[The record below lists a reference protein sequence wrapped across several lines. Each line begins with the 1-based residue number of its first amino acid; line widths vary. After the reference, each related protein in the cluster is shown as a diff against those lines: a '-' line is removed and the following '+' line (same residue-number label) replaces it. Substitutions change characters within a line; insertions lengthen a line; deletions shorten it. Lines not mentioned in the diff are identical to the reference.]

1 MCAVMHAR
9 KIAWKAL
16 PWSFTMSHTDTTSD
30 CGECRGKAL
39 QAIACVIGLPRAAL
53 RFPPVTYIGKRC
65 VLPSRQ
71 GFALRHS
78 FFALHY
84 SFFVIPVC
92 DILELGFILVYVNQ
106 IPFYPFTFLLFYF
119 SKYSWY
125 SEDLCSFKTGSKGV
139 VWDIFRLPLRRCGF
153 SSYEGRDMYHSIEK
167 PID

>member
-1 MCAVMHAR
+1 METDNLRQVNVEVKPSRLLDAGLTYRGLRYACPR
-9 KIAWKAL
+9 L
-16 PWSFTMSHTDTTSD
+16 PTSTSD
-30 CGECRGKAL
+30 VYCPPGKASL
-39 QAIACVIGLPRAAL
+39 FVIH
-53 RFPPVTYIGKRC
+53 
-65 VLPSRQ
+65 S
-71 GFALRHS
+71 S
-78 FFALHY
+78 FFTLRSSLFILHS

-125 SEDLCSFKTGSKGV
+125 SEDLCSFKTRSKGM
-139 VWDIFRLPLRRCGF
+139 VWDIFRLPRRRCDF